1 MRVEIED
8 TVTLHVLV
16 VLCTSYRQDVRLMK
30 KGAGDPMMFVMH
42 LIEDRDL

>member
-30 KGAGDPMMFVMH
+30 KMTGDPVMFVIH
-42 LIEDRDL
+42 LIEDRNL